1 MKMICSRCFRE
12 YDEMEM
18 VETAVEELGQIFL
31 DSVNGYGNDR
41 LCPACRE
48 ELGML
53 NILGFQS

>member
-1 MKMICSRCFRE
+1 MICSRCFRE
-12 YDEMEM
+12 YDEMGM
-18 VETAVEELGQIFL
+18 VATPMDELGQIFL
-31 DSVNGYGNDR
+31 DSVSVYGYDL